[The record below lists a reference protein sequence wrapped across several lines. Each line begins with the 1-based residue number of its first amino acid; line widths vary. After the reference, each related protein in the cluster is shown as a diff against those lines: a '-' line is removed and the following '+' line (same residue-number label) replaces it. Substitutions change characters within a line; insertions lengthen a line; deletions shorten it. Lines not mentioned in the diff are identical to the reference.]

1 MKQLQNQLDSVDVEE
16 HPQRGLKLD
25 EIITTL
31 NSLID
36 FSGTKI
42 SHDVINQFAYM
53 VTPTSDTVFYWYVN
67 LSGTADVKAIF
78 TAEGRKNRAVIKLEE
93 IEKIS
98 SLHRK
103 ENEDNSQFLKTPC
116 ICLSAQVAVNA
127 LWILLDIIILNTYF
141 KYGKKEWP
149 EIFSPKLFAP
159 WSVLILICCSALQ
172 IVFIE
177 EFGFVMAAQNSA
189 FLQNLLMSVMFI
201 SMFVRRGD
209 MEGQSLLL
217 GIFQKLGKQRW
228 NDIKN

>member
-1 MKQLQNQLDSVDVEE
+1 ME
-16 HPQRGLKLD
+16 
-25 EIITTL
+25 
-31 NSLID
+31 
-36 FSGTKI
+36 
-42 SHDVINQFAYM
+42 
-53 VTPTSDTVFYWYVN
+53 
-67 LSGTADVKAIF
+67 
-78 TAEGRKNRAVIKLEE
+78 
-93 IEKIS
+93 
-98 SLHRK
+98 
-103 ENEDNSQFLKTPC
+103 
-116 ICLSAQVAVNA
+116 
-127 LWILLDIIILNTYF
+127 
-141 KYGKKEWP
+141 KKEWP

-177 EFGFVMAAQNSA
+177 EFGFVMAAQYSA